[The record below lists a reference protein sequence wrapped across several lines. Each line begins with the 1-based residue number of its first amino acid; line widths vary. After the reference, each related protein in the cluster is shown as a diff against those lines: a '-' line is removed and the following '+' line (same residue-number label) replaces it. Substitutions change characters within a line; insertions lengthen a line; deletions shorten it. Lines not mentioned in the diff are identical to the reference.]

1 MARYFPNNGAPG
13 APVHFPPG
21 GRFEAKSRVVVPLAD
36 ASG

>member
-21 GRFEAKSRVVVPLAD
+21 GRFEAKRGQE
-36 ASG
+36 SGGGPPR